1 MVDFG
6 LTSSL
11 DTDTSKAQSKVSTFL
26 GQTQAKFTKMLSSI
40 SAGLQVASVAT
51 FAGLVLAMV
60 GGTAAAVKFENEFA
74 NVKKTM
80 NDVKDPQV
88 FKEIEK
94 DLLNLAQQIPV
105 MAGELAGIAAVG
117 GQLGVGA
124 GDIAKFT
131 EVVAKLGTATNM
143 TAEQAATSM
152 ARFLNVTNESTDQIG
167 KYAAVLV
174 ELGNS
179 TAATEGEIIMLAQN
193 FGATGTLAGLST
205 EEILA
210 FSAAMRE
217 TGQQSQAGATALTK
231 LFRGL
236 SDAAKIGGK
245 EMAVFAET
253 AGMDVHQFR
262 RLIETDIGEAAT
274 IFLGGINNMGASG
287 QSTTAILD
295 ELGLGTERVSRAILS
310 LANNEEG
317 LADARARAIKQAV
330 TQNALNDEAAQKFE
344 TAAMQIQQIK
354 AALNAAAITLGQT
367 FLPVFKVFLEFI
379 LGVVAALQGLAEL
392 FNEFPALF
400 VALTVGTGS
409 VALAMKTAASE
420 VTTFS
425 AAIGNAAKAVTKFSI
440 IATVVV
446 GAFVM
451 MGKAYKKFKEDI
463 ADTETI
469 MDATTDILDKI
480 KIDLTNGFKADPIQK
495 EDWADFLQNLPE
507 ATRDAVE
514 FGVKQ
519 GFLGADV
526 FDALVSGAKDL
537 PPEFT
542 QLFAD
547 VIDLDEGF
555 FGRGDLD
562 VVEVQKMLK
571 MIEDS
576 GNSSLDPLKET
587 LEQYLSLI
595 TKSDKASREQRETLM
610 EILKVQFGIVDA
622 TKEELAVR
630 NKEISKELNDH
641 FGILVKT
648 DKRIRD
654 MMSTEEG
661 RLKLARDLAKQGL
674 QPFVDLL
681 GDANEEADA
690 LADNFEQVESNID
703 VLVRMANDFRSKV
716 DNLFAPL
723 QEQFEMQQNEM
734 DLVKA
739 HETHA
744 KLHEEQNDLT
754 QEDLDL
760 QKELTDLASADLRT
774 AEEKVEMQELENEAV
789 EIEKRLREDMA
800 LSANDQLRKEKL
812 KKELARVNAAAAQ
825 GSLEFADL
833 EKKAIEEQ
841 IAEIDAKALTQK
853 DADDKRAEASKIS
866 QTAEERRLERI
877 NEVEERRIEIGERL
891 KEIPRDIKEAHF
903 DIHKLQRDLVNNQL
917 DLIEAQAKYNTMK
930 EDELRMTAELLGM
943 NMTQIDGLMTLMNH
957 NRVESSIFG
966 QGYIDQLIGNLPQ
979 LMSLLGYG
987 TGNSATGPQAANLI
1001 RDWNYSGGSFANMK
1015 PTYRHAGGS
1024 FMPGKNYVVGE
1035 YGPETLKAFPG
1046 GGGMITPMDSGS
1058 RGSTVNNVTLNV
1070 TGLPSDPIA
1079 ARRTAQ
1085 LIQKELNK
1093 LKSDGRS
1100 GVVR

>member
-1 MVDFG
+1 MVDYA

-11 DTDTSKAQSKVSTFL
+11 DTDTSKAQSKISTFL
-26 GQTQAKFTKMLSSI
+26 GQTQQKFTKMLSSV

-88 FKEIEK
+88 FKAIEK

-124 GDIAKFT
+124 QDIARFT

-236 SDAAKIGGK
+236 SDAAKIGGQ

-253 AGMDVHQFR
+253 AGMDVHEFR

-274 IFLGGINNMGASG
+274 IFLGGINDMGASG

-480 KIDLTNGFKADPIQK
+480 RIDLTNGFKADPIQK

-576 GNSSLDPLKET
+576 GNSSLDPLKAT
-587 LEQYLSLI
+587 LQEYLSLI
-595 TKSDKASREQRETLM
+595 TKSDKASREQRDTLM
-610 EILKVQFGIVDA
+610 EVLKVQFGIVDGVQ
-622 TKEELAVR
+622 EELAVR

-690 LADNFEQVESNID
+690 LAENFEQVESNID

-744 KLHEEQNDLT
+744 KLHEEQQDLT

-760 QKELTDLASADLRT
+760 QKELADLGDADLRT
-774 AEEKVEMQELENEAV
+774 HEEKLEMQELENEAV

-853 DADDKRAEASKIS
+853 DADDKRAEASKIAQS
-866 QTAEERRLERI
+866 AEERRLERI

-987 TGNSATGPQAANLI
+987 TGNSATGPQAADLI

-1046 GGGMITPMDSGS
+1046 GGGMITPMDGGS
-1058 RGSTVNNVTLNV
+1058 RGGTVNNVTLNV

-1093 LKSDGRS
+1093 LKGDGRS
-1100 GVVR
+1100 GIVR